1 MELELK
7 TSEELEIVKT
17 KIYDI
22 DGEKVIF
29 DFDLARLYGIETKVL
44 NQAVKRNLSRFP
56 DDFMIYIDN
65 QKLTN
70 LKSQIVTSSW
80 GGSRKGA
87 YAFTEHGVAMLS
99 SVLRSPVA
107 IQINIMI
114 MRAFVHYR
122 RFGALATSQ
131 DSIEQLAI
139 SFEELKLDIE
149 DIMKD
154 QNDINENTRAR
165 LEIIERTLAA
175 LQPTI
180 HNRSNKI
187 GFKQNSNGS

>member
-70 LKSQIVTSSW
+70 
-80 GGSRKGA
+80 
-87 YAFTEHGVAMLS
+87 
-99 SVLRSPVA
+99 
-107 IQINIMI
+107 
-114 MRAFVHYR
+114 
-122 RFGALATSQ
+122 
-131 DSIEQLAI
+131 
-139 SFEELKLDIE
+139 
-149 DIMKD
+149 
-154 QNDINENTRAR
+154 
-165 LEIIERTLAA
+165 
-175 LQPTI
+175 
-180 HNRSNKI
+180 
-187 GFKQNSNGS
+187 